1 MNAMH
6 RLSVSALTLTAACML
21 GAAPAAMAADC
32 ANPQGIGAARACAK
46 AAEGATALRR
56 FVERTEGIYLLSFQ
70 DYVGNL
76 PAADKVADAAPATS
90 AAPQQVALK

>member
-6 RLSVSALTLTAACML
+6 RLSVSALTLTAACLL

-32 ANPQGIGAARACAK
+32 ASPQGVGAARACA
-46 AAEGATALRR
+46 AASQGATELRR
-56 FVERTEGIYLLSFQ
+56 FIGRTEGIYILTFQ
-70 DYVGNL
+70 DFVSNL
-76 PAADKVADAAPATS
+76 PSRDKVADAAPATP